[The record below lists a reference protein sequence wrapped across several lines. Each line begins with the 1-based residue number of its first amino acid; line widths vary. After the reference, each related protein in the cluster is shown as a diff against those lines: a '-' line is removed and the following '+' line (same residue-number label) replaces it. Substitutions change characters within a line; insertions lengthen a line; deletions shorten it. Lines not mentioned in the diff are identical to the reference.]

1 MKRAFTLIEL
11 LVVIAII
18 AILAA
23 ILFPVFA
30 QAKAA
35 AKKTQSLSN
44 AKQITLGALM
54 YNTDQD
60 GMFPAGVRACWWHPI
75 DYGWETVV
83 QPYIKNNAIFQ
94 SPSDSK
100 SKASWPTWMS
110 GAGGISLSYS
120 ANGYMKWDG
129 SGWGV
134 YGIMGL
140 DQANI
145 QYGRAD
151 GSNGEGCTGPDPW
164 MSKGETNETQ
174 ITQSAATIMLAE
186 THGSYDKWGQ
196 SNFFSGVNWWDN
208 VGGVGGLIPD
218 SARTGDPYK
227 LVPSGGSEV
236 TVSKNNRNGGVNSV
250 DLSDAKNGTAVF
262 TFADGHAKSMNP
274 VATNPSPTDQSK
286 NMWDSSR

>member
-54 YNTDQD
+54 YNTDSD

-75 DYGWETVV
+75 DYGWEYSI
-83 QPYIKNNAIFQ
+83 QPYIKNNQIFQ
-94 SPSDSK
+94 SPLDSK
-100 SKASWPTWMS
+100 SKANWPDWMES
-110 GAGGISLSYS
+110 AGGVSFSYA
-120 ANGYMKWDG
+120 ANGYMKDPG
-129 SGWGV
+129 SGWGM

-151 GSNGEGCTGPDPW
+151 GTNGEGCTGPDPW
-164 MSKGETNETQ
+164 MTKGETNETE
-174 ITQSAATIMLAE
+174 ISKSAETIMLAE
-186 THGSYDKWGQ
+186 VHGAYQQWGQ
-196 SNFFSGVNWWDN
+196 SDFLTGVNWWDY
-208 VGGVGGLIPD
+208 VGVGGLIPD
-218 SARTGDPYK
+218 SQRTGNPYM
-227 LVPSGGSEV
+227 VDGGTGSKV
-236 TVSKNNRNGGVNSV
+236 FSKNDRNGAVNSV
-250 DLSDAKNGTAVF
+250 DVSDPTKGSAVF

-274 VATNPSPTDQSK
+274 VATNPDPNDQSK
-286 NMWDSSR
+286 NLWDSSLS